1 MTTTMLLGQTP
12 ERTGARRVKVIRP
25 TTLGAFSLLG
35 QFADLAQYTDL
46 IYTLSM
52 HRIRVRYKQSVLGV
66 SWAIM
71 QPLSLMLTYTVIFS
85 YITKI
90 SSEGLPYPIFAFAGL
105 LPWLYFQTALTSATG
120 GLVSHRDLITKVYF
134 PREILPL
141 TYVIAAAFDFLVS
154 STVLAAMMLY
164 YGVTVTWYV
173 LYAVPILAIM
183 TVFMVGVS
191 LMLSATQVRIRDVG
205 VAVPLV
211 LQLWMFATPIVYP
224 YSAIAGKVAR
234 PLEIAYT
241 LNPLVGVIENFR
253 RVVLQGV
260 TPHFATLGMSLVI
273 SMVLLPVAYVY
284 FKHIEGTMADII

>member
-205 VAVPLV
+205 VAIPLV

-224 YSAIAGKVAR
+224 YSAIAGKIAR

>member
-1 MTTTMLLGQTP
+1 M
-12 ERTGARRVKVIRP
+12 KVIRP

-205 VAVPLV
+205 VAIPLV

-224 YSAIAGKVAR
+224 YSAIAGKIAR

-260 TPHFATLGMSLVI
+260 APHFATLGMSLVI

>member
-205 VAVPLV
+205 VAIPLV

-224 YSAIAGKVAR
+224 YSAIAGKIAR

-260 TPHFATLGMSLVI
+260 APHFATLGMSLVI